1 MVGTKV
7 MHIIL
12 GLISALGMLL
22 FILWRINL
30 AVQAARE
37 LGDAAD
43 SARGFFRRRKW
54 NKKVNADQLKQ
65 ITDPREAATI
75 MMVAIAESD
84 GALTDA
90 EHKKIIEIII
100 DQFEATQPQAEELLG
115 VGRWMAKDA
124 GDLTS
129 FLNRLVPVIM
139 SNCTD
144 QQKHELIDMLQM
156 VSRVEGEIPPD
167 QAQSIAQIK
176 KYLAI

>member
-1 MVGTKV
+1 

-12 GLISALGMLL
+12 GFISAVGMLI
-22 FILWRINL
+22 FILWRINM

-84 GALTDA
+84 GSLTDK
-90 EHKKIIEIII
+90 EHNKIIEIII
-100 DQFEATQPQAEELLG
+100 DKFEATKPQADELLAL
-115 VGRWMAKDA
+115 GRWMAKDA

-129 FLNRLVPVIM
+129 FLNRLVPVITN
-139 SNCTD
+139 NCTD
-144 QQKHELIDMLQM
+144 HQKNELIDMLRA
-156 VSRVEGEIPPD
+156 VAGIDGHIPPD
-167 QAQSIAQIK
+167 QEQSISLIK
-176 KYLAI
+176 KYLVI